1 MSSHGTEPPVV
12 PPVEPPVVPPGT
24 RAVGLL
30 LAVCAVLL
38 VPWIVHL
45 ADTLPDRAVSRHYAL
60 AWAGFDVMLLLALGS
75 TAVLVLRRS
84 LLMGAAA
91 TWSAA
96 LLVADAWF
104 DVVTAPTRSQM
115 VEALVLAAFVEL
127 PLAAL
132 CLWVLARAREIARL
146 RFRVLVAAR
155 ARELARRR

>member
-1 MSSHGTEPPVV
+1 MTSPGTEPPVV
-12 PPVEPPVVPPGT
+12 PSGA
-24 RAVGLL
+24 RAVGVV

-45 ADTLPDRAVSRHYAL
+45 ADTLPDRVVSRHYAL
-60 AWAGFDVMLLLALGS
+60 AWSGFDVMLLLALAS

-104 DVVTAPTRSQM
+104 DVVTAPTSGQM
-115 VEALVLAAFVEL
+115 LEALVLAVLVEL

-132 CLWVLARAREIARL
+132 CLWVLVRAREIARL
-146 RFRVLVAAR
+146 RFRVLVAER

>member
-1 MSSHGTEPPVV
+1 MTTSETGPAASPPER
-12 PPVEPPVVPPGT
+12 PGGT
-24 RAVGLL
+24 RAVGVV

-45 ADTLPDRAVSRHYAL
+45 ADTLPDRVLSRHYAL
-60 AWAGFDVMLLLALGS
+60 AWSGFDVMLLLALAS

-104 DVVTAPTRSQM
+104 DVVTAPTTAQM

-132 CLWVLARAREIARL
+132 CLWVLVRTREIARL
-146 RFRVLVAAR
+146 RFRVLVAER